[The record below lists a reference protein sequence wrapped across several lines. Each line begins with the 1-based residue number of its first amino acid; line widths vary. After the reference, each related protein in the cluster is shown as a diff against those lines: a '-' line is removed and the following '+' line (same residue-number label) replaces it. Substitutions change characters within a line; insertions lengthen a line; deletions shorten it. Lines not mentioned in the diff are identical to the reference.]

1 MALLSHLI
9 SHLSYIIILFH
20 LFSISP
26 PYLCVII
33 IKMVTAGMKLKDVY
47 SLEEK
52 YDPPRQHIKKQ
63 RHDFANKDHQSYD
76 FSSSHVYM

>member
-33 IKMVTAGMKLKDVY
+33 IKMVTACMKLKDAY
-47 SLEEK
+47 SVEEK
-52 YDPPRQHIKKQ
+52 L
-63 RHDFANKDHQSYD
+63 
-76 FSSSHVYM
+76 